1 MKSCTLE
8 NLPINDQNLIPLKSL
23 SPSTCKIK
31 SSYFNFPE
39 QILTIAET
47 QFIVEHIWISLF
59 WFSLKRLVGSNL
71 KPLSRHLL
79 LVWLSW
85 STLKLI
91 SFQVFHS
98 GTNESLS
105 QRKCLYVCVFR
116 IVILF
121 HIYKKFHNCSAT
133 LSTVQNWGGWIK
145 WPLFFLKKDSKIK
158 GKMTLMIPLDLL
170 QHLSK

>member
-23 SPSTCKIK
+23 SPSICKIK

-105 QRKCLYVCVFR
+105 QRKCLYVYVCLGLLFCFIFIKSFTIAALPYQQSR
-116 IVILF
+116 IG
-121 HIYKKFHNCSAT
+121 A
-133 LSTVQNWGGWIK
+133 GGLNGPSFSWKRIQKLKEK
-145 WPLFFLKKDSKIK
+145 W
-158 GKMTLMIPLDLL
+158 
-170 QHLSK
+170 H